1 MISVDA
7 KGLHLITRVEAIVL
21 VPYQDGRW
29 LSIGCG
35 HNGPSVKPGTK
46 LTVQQAFLLLKE
58 DCVVREPE
66 MRRYIKR
73 LSIDQDFFNQDQW
86 NALVCFYHQR
96 SNRKGG
102 FEDLIAAAADKA
114 PDLEQTWL
122 SFDDN
127 AAGEKL
133 SGLRRRRAHEYSVFA
148 NGAYE
153 FDYTDEKGKVEH
165 RKLNPVS
172 LYEGNPR
179 AGAKPTDYYVTD
191 ADLEW
196 VR

>member
-7 KGLHLITRVEAIVL
+7 SGLHLITRVEAIVL

-46 LTVQQAFLLLKE
+46 ITVPQAFLMLKE

-73 LSIDQDFFNQDQW
+73 LGIDQDRFNQDQW

-102 FEDLIAAAADKA
+102 FEDLIAAAADEA
-114 PDLEQTWL
+114 EDLEETWL

-127 AAGEKL
+127 AAGEKM

-153 FDYTDEKGKVEH
+153 FTYVDERGKTEE

-172 LYEGNPR
+172 LYEGNPKT
-179 AGAKPTDYYVTD
+179 GAKPINYYVTE